1 MIAFPF
7 FAANFSI
14 KNHGEVPFTNRDG
27 FHLLHLAS
35 EEGAHEVVQLLLD
48 KGAPI
53 DSLNSARENALDI
66 AIVNGK
72 TELIKTLLESAEWK
86 KLISHE
92 RRMPAPRVKIS
103 AYLNAI

>member
-1 MIAFPF
+1 
-7 FAANFSI
+7 
-14 KNHGEVPFTNRDG
+14 VPFTNRDG

-53 DSLNSARENALDI
+53 DSLNSAKENALDI

-72 TELIKTLLESAEWK
+72 TEVIKALLERPEWK

-92 RRMPAPRVKIS
+92 RRMPARKETLYKRTLRRLSSKPKTTR
-103 AYLNAI
+103 